1 MNWLKLQWQTLSTYF
16 STWTDQHTLGNTKG
30 WLKWH
35 FVLHE
40 KNSEG
45 MRSQFLPFL
54 IILSSYSVSGL
65 NENEDI
71 KESYTQWQSGKKEIK
86 FIPHIFTSEYKKCE
100 KQQFIHPSNSSC
112 LTRYEDCPFL
122 LYLLYWGFLFCFVFF
137 GVNQHP
143 YWNVFSAEP
152 EDSYFYDRDDEPEL
166 TSPSIALSL
175 SMYTHIPTP
184 SVT

>member
-1 MNWLKLQWQTLSTYF
+1 MSTLPSFFFCIFYLLRNFCKVFFQWMNWLKLQWQTLSTYF

-30 WLKWH
+30 WLKWR

-45 MRSQFLPFL
+45 MRSQFFPFL
-54 IILSSYSVSGL
+54 IILSSYSVSVL

-71 KESYTQWQSGKKEIK
+71 KESYTQSQNNTGKKERK

-100 KQQFIHPSNSSC
+100 KQQFLHPSSDPNSSC

-122 LYLLYWGFLFCFVFF
+122 LYLFYWFFFFFLV
-137 GVNQHP
+137 
-143 YWNVFSAEP
+143 
-152 EDSYFYDRDDEPEL
+152 
-166 TSPSIALSL
+166 
-175 SMYTHIPTP
+175 
-184 SVT
+184 